1 MVFNNFHLVYFSTK
15 KYTKY
20 IFDYESGLLIR
31 FPSIFFSG
39 KQQKVGSVRIGNAKL
54 SDGPGVLKTSGQLPR
69 SSSNSSKGFQIYQET
84 ENNPPPSTSGE
95 LRNLAIFFFKFGLY
109 TPIAYETKSINL
121 GAVRKLRKHVFDY
134 F

>member
-1 MVFNNFHLVYFSTK
+1 MDFNTFTFY
-15 KYTKY
+15 
-20 IFDYESGLLIR
+20 
-31 FPSIFFSG
+31 FFSG

-95 LRNLAIFFFKFGLY
+95 LWDSAIFFSNL
-109 TPIAYETKSINL
+109 AYILHTALGINYYVNFL
-121 GAVRKLRKHVFDY
+121 EGIGSNR
-134 F
+134 

>member
-1 MVFNNFHLVYFSTK
+1 MYMVFNDFHLVYFSTK
-15 KYTKY
+15 RYTEH
-20 IFDYESGLLIR
+20 IFDYERTLIY
-31 FPSIFFSG
+31 FPSIFSG

-95 LRNLAIFFFKFGLY
+95 LRHSAIFFSNLAY
-109 TPIAYETKSINL
+109 IPPYETKSVNL
-121 GAVRKLRKHVFDY
+121 YLLQQILI
-134 F
+134 

>member
-20 IFDYESGLLIR
+20 IFDYESGR
-31 FPSIFFSG
+31 TFNTFSFYFFSG

-95 LRNLAIFFFKFGLY
+95 LRNLAIFFFKSGLY

-121 GAVRKLRKHVFDY
+121 LQQTLI
-134 F
+134 